1 VTPPQ
6 IPGTRVRSRRNDAA
20 WEVRVDRLQDLR
32 RLTVASV
39 DCASIDSVEVTVNRW
54 HAPASGWLGSPRV
67 PGVTAV
73 EVAPKSDGVRLRLSL
88 AQKVDAAVLLAGCVR
103 ILMPVARDVGP
114 MLTFAPG
121 LPASAG
127 ILAGHLHDTLSSGEQ
142 RDAHVRRAD
151 ILVLPDGD
159 PVGADPNGPER
170 EATVRIGDGSW
181 TRNDL
186 LFSVCVDP
194 AVHRPVGRRS
204 TGATTVATASVTGGV
219 VTLESAEGKLVV
231 GRSVTASSTR
241 ALRSIGAVTSTD
253 LSPTVTRQ
261 LNACGVLVTD
271 DADSLPV
278 PEDDLEWQVRS
289 VHDRR
294 HALRQ
299 YGPTPTFDAWPTVSI
314 VVVTHRS
321 DFLDHLF
328 AQLRGL
334 SYPRLE
340 VIFGLHGNGVDAV
353 RAAELAADLQFPVTF
368 VDVDAAATL
377 GEALQRCSDRAEGA
391 LITKMDDDDYYGAE
405 HIWDLVLARQYS
417 GAEIVGKTL
426 DWIHLVSSD
435 VTVFRPTYPAEKYAD
450 FVAGGT
456 MLISRADLGEVGGW
470 RPVPKSVDR
479 ALLDRVLADGGLVY
493 RTHGLGY
500 IYVRR
505 SSGHT
510 AAVKDEHFLK
520 KVAHTY
526 DGLLRHE
533 AFGTH
538 R

>member
-1 VTPPQ
+1 MTPPQ
-6 IPGTRVRSRRNDAA
+6 IPGTRIRSRRNDAA

-32 RLTVASV
+32 TLTVAAV
-39 DCASIDSVEVTVNRW
+39 GTASLSAVEVVVSRW
-54 HAPASGWLGSPRV
+54 HSPASGWLGSPRV
-67 PGVTAV
+67 AGVTELTV
-73 EVAPKSDGVRLRLSL
+73 EPKGDGVRCRLAVSTEL
-88 AQKVDAAVLLAGCVR
+88 DAAILLAGCVR
-103 ILMPVARDVGP
+103 TLMPVPRDVGP
-114 MLTFAPG
+114 MLTFTPG

-127 ILAGHLHDTLSSGEQ
+127 ILAGQLHDTLVDGEQ
-142 RDAHVRRAD
+142 RDVHVRRAD
-151 ILVLPDGD
+151 VLVLPNDD
-159 PVGADPNGPER
+159 PVGADPHGPER
-170 EATVRIGDGSW
+170 ATTVRIAEGTW
-181 TRNDL
+181 TRDDL

-194 AVHRPVGRRS
+194 AVQRPVGRRS
-204 TGATTVATASVTGGV
+204 VGATAVATASVTGGIC
-219 VTLESAEGKLVV
+219 TIESPDGRLVL

-241 ALRSIGAVTSTD
+241 ALRSIGAVVASD
-253 LSPTVTRQ
+253 LSPSLTRQ
-261 LNACGVLVTD
+261 LNACGVVITD
-271 DADSLPV
+271 DAATLPS
-278 PEDDLEWQVRS
+278 PDDALEWQVRS

-314 VVVTHRS
+314 VVATHRS
-321 DFLDHLF
+321 DFLEHVF
-328 AQLRGL
+328 AQVRGL

-340 VIFGLHGNGVDAV
+340 LVFGLHGAQVDAA
-353 RAAELAADLQFPVTF
+353 RAAELAADLPFPVTF
-368 VDVDAAATL
+368 VHVDASATL

-391 LITKMDDDDYYGAE
+391 LITKMDDDDYYGPE

-417 GAEIVGKTL
+417 GAEVVGKTL

-456 MLISRADLGEVGGW
+456 MLISRADLAEVGGW
-470 RPVPKSVDR
+470 RPVPRSVDR
-479 ALLDRVLADGGLVY
+479 ALLDRVLGGGGLVY

-520 KVAHTY
+520 KVAHTH
-526 DGLLRHE
+526 DGLLRH
-533 AFGTH
+533 AVFGTL

>member
-1 VTPPQ
+1 MTLPQ

-20 WEVRVDRLQDLR
+20 WDVRVDRLQDLR
-32 RLTVASV
+32 ALCVVSV
-39 DCASIDSVEVTVNRW
+39 DVAQLTAVDVTVNRW
-54 HAPASGWLGSPRV
+54 HAPAQGWVGDARV
-67 PGVTAV
+67 PHVTEFSV
-73 EVAPKSDGVRLRLSL
+73 EPKADGVRVRLATSTP
-88 AQKVDAAVLLAGCVR
+88 VDAAVLLAGCVR
-103 ILMPVARDVGP
+103 VLMPVARDVGP

-127 ILAGHLHDTLSSGEQ
+127 ILAGSLHDTLVTGET

-151 ILVLPDGD
+151 VLVLPDDD
-159 PVGADPNGPER
+159 PVGADPHGPER
-170 EATVRIGDGSW
+170 ATTVRIGDGTWS
-181 TRNDL
+181 RNDL
-186 LFSVCVDP
+186 IFSVCVDP
-194 AVHRPVGRRS
+194 SVQRPLGRRS
-204 TGATTVATASVTGGV
+204 TGASAIATATVTGGV
-219 VTLESAEGKLVV
+219 VTLESAEGKLIL

-241 ALRSIGAVTSTD
+241 ALRSVGAVISRD
-253 LSPTVTRQ
+253 IPAVVARQ
-261 LNACGVLVTD
+261 LNACGVLVTAD
-271 DADSLPV
+271 PESLPAAEDSLG
-278 PEDDLEWQVRS
+278 WQVRS
-289 VHDRR
+289 VHERR

-328 AQLRGL
+328 TQLTGL

-340 VIFGLHGNGVDAV
+340 VVLGLHGDGVDAD
-353 RAAELAADLQFPVTF
+353 RAAALAADLPFPVTF
-368 VDVDAAATL
+368 VAVDSTATL
-377 GEALQRCSDRAEGA
+377 GEALERCSIRAEGS
-391 LITKMDDDDYYGAE
+391 LITKMDDDDYYGPE

-417 GAEIVGKTL
+417 GAEVVGKTL

-456 MLISRADLGEVGGW
+456 MLISRADLAEVGGW

-479 ALLDRVLADGGLVY
+479 ALLDRVLGEGGLVY

-520 KVAHTY
+520 KVAQTH

-533 AFGTH
+533 VFGTAG
-538 R
+538 

>member
-1 VTPPQ
+1 MTPPQ
-6 IPGTRVRSRRNDAA
+6 IPGTRIRSRRNDAV

-32 RLTVASV
+32 ALTVAAVGAAALSSLDV
-39 DCASIDSVEVTVNRW
+39 VVNRW
-54 HAPASGWLGSPRV
+54 HAPASGWVGSPRI
-67 PGVTAV
+67 PGLREIAV
-73 EVAPKSDGVRLRLSL
+73 EPKGEGVHVRLTT
-88 AQKVDAAVLLAGCVR
+88 ADEVDAAILLAGCVR
-103 ILMPVARDVGP
+103 TLMPVARDVGP

-127 ILAGHLHDTLSSGEQ
+127 ILAGHLHDTAVDGEK

-151 ILVLPDGD
+151 ILVLPNDD
-159 PVGADPNGPER
+159 PVGADPHGPER
-170 EATVRIGDGSW
+170 ATTVRIAEGTW
-181 TRNDL
+181 TRDDL

-194 AVHRPVGRRS
+194 AVQRPVGRRS
-204 TGATTVATASVTGGV
+204 VGATAIATASVTGGV
-219 VTLESAEGKLVV
+219 VTLESPQERLVL

-241 ALRSIGAVTSTD
+241 ALRSIGAVVSTD
-253 LSPTVTRQ
+253 LSPTLVRQ
-261 LNACGVLVTD
+261 LNACGVIVTD
-271 DADSLPV
+271 DAGTLPD
-278 PEDDLEWQVRS
+278 PHDALTWQVRS

-299 YGPTPTFDAWPTVSI
+299 YGPTSTFDAWPTVSV

-321 DFLDHLF
+321 DFLDHVF
-328 AQLRGL
+328 TQLRGL

-340 VIFGLHGNGVDAV
+340 LVFGLHGEDVDAR
-353 RAAELAADLQFPVTF
+353 RAAELAADLPFPVTF
-368 VDVDAAATL
+368 VTVDASATL

-391 LITKMDDDDYYGAE
+391 LITKMDDDDYYGSE

-456 MLISRADLGEVGGW
+456 MLISRADLAEVGGW

-510 AAVKDEHFLK
+510 AAVKDEHFLT
-520 KVAHTY
+520 KVAQTH

-533 AFGTH
+533 VFGTD